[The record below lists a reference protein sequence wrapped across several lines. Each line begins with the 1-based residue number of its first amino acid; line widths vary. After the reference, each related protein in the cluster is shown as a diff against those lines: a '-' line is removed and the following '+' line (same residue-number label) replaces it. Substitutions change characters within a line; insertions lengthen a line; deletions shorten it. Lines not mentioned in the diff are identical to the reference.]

1 MGFWND
7 FSFWFVFGCRHIIN
21 INAWDHLSIL
31 MLLVLNTQKI
41 QTILLQ
47 ISAFTIGHAL
57 SLTAFL
63 ILKFKI
69 PSCLIEWLIGM
80 TLVGYSFTIVFK
92 IKCLKTYKYHYIL
105 IIGFGLCHG
114 LGFIQPI
121 QLLLSSQS
129 LWSTILGFNFGVE
142 LAQLVVSC
150 LFFLFYLLLYTLCN
164 HRVYTILG
172 YSISLSIGIFALLVS
187 LQRLFVCF

>member
-1 MGFWND
+1 
-7 FSFWFVFGCRHIIN
+7 
-21 INAWDHLSIL
+21 

-41 QTILLQ
+41 QSILLQ

-92 IKCLKTYKYHYIL
+92 IKHLKTFKYHYIL

-129 LWSTILGFNFGVE
+129 LWSTILGFNSGVE